1 MRFLCTFAG
10 GQGHLEPLIPIAY
23 ALRAAGHAVAM
34 VGRPWMAPQVRTHG
48 FEWFAAGSDAGL
60 APVTRPLAP
69 VDMDREFQDLRDGF
83 VRRLGDERAT
93 AMIDVIAGWR
103 PDLVL
108 WEETDVGGAVAA
120 ERAGLPHAMLT
131 VTAAGS
137 FVHRGTVGAA
147 LDELR
152 ARHTL
157 PPDGPG
163 PTGGML
169 DRFLVLSPFPVSFRD
184 PAVPVPVQAH
194 GVRLFDPDAFRSP
207 GPAPAWATV
216 VPDAPVLHLSLGTV
230 FNHESGDLFHR
241 ALRAL
246 AALRVNALVTV
257 GREIDPTIFG
267 PQPGHVTIERFVPQR
282 EVLPHVDLVVSHGG
296 SGSVLGALAHG
307 RPMVLLPMGADQPL
321 NAARCEAVGVGRS
334 LDVLLVTPETIAA
347 TIRDVLDDPAYRAA
361 AAAIAEEI
369 VALPPPAEVVPV
381 LERLARSRRPLR
393 A

>member
-1 MRFLCTFAG
+1 
-10 GQGHLEPLIPIAY
+10 
-23 ALRAAGHAVAM
+23 
-34 VGRPWMAPQVRTHG
+34 
-48 FEWFAAGSDAGL
+48 
-60 APVTRPLAP
+60 
-69 VDMDREFQDLRDGF
+69 
-83 VRRLGDERAT
+83 
-93 AMIDVIAGWR
+93 
-103 PDLVL
+103 
-108 WEETDVGGAVAA
+108 
-120 ERAGLPHAMLT
+120 
-131 VTAAGS
+131 
-137 FVHRGTVGAA
+137 
-147 LDELR
+147 
-152 ARHTL
+152 
-157 PPDGPG
+157 
-163 PTGGML
+163 
-169 DRFLVLSPFPVSFRD
+169 VLSPFPASFRD
-184 PAVPVPVQAH
+184 PTVPVPVQAH

-257 GREIDPTIFG
+257 GREIDPTTFG

-381 LERLARSRRPLR
+381 LERLAHSRRPLR